1 MEPTI
6 IIKIIFSVLGT
17 IGTFVGGYLLYKI
30 KQADAKTAEVDNKLD
45 EHSAAITRLENTA
58 VTDSHVRAVVKE
70 EIQPLASTINR
81 VADSMDVIKEY
92 IAEDKGFKAGQAA
105 AQRRKDDERN
115 RQ

>member
-1 MEPTI
+1 MLHRVK
-6 IIKIIFSVLGT
+6 KIET
-17 IGTFVGGYLLYKI
+17 T
-30 KQADAKTAEVDNKLD
+30 QD
-45 EHSAAITRLENTA
+45 EHSQAITKLESTA

-105 AQRRKDDERN
+105 ALRRKDDP
-115 RQ
+115 QQ